1 MKKIFR
7 VRNITMIVFL
17 VVLFGFTIV
26 NLKYS
31 LPNIKEIISTEMNN
45 TGEQVANNGEE
56 EYLYKKIE
64 RTMEENFIGKE
75 IFVEGY
81 GYIQQLM
88 KKNEFSNF
96 DIVKDENNNLHYS
109 YFDDGENDMD
119 EIINRTATLKEFLD
133 ERDIAYLHVVPSS
146 KNSEI
151 NKFETGIPMPLDNE
165 TVDTFLEGMDKE
177 KIEYLDLR
185 TLMMS
190 NGLPD
195 DEQFFKTDHHWTI
208 QACFWAFTEIV
219 ERLNEEYDAGLDPDE
234 YYTNID
240 NYNKV
245 LYENSFLGSLG
256 RKTGINYGGVDDF
269 TLITPKYET
278 DYTNT
283 TMRID
288 GSLDNNFGEFE
299 GVIVNMDP
307 FQNVYKLKE
316 TNSDKYFTYLS
327 GNWPY
332 VSVTNNNVENDKKLL
347 LIKDSYAVP
356 VASFLTTTFKQVD
369 LVDPRYIQEPIEDI
383 IERNEYD
390 YVVTLFSLPNYTEEF
405 FKFGEER

>member
-7 VRNITMIVFL
+7 VRNITMIVFI
-17 VVLFGFTIV
+17 VVLFGFAIM

-31 LPNIKEIISTEMNN
+31 LPYIKEVISKEINN
-45 TGEQVANNGEE
+45 INNETSNQNE
-56 EYLYKKIE
+56 NQYLYKKIE
-64 RTMEENFIGKE
+64 KTMEENVLGKDL
-75 IFVEGY
+75 FVEGY
-81 GYIQQLM
+81 GYIQRLM
-88 KKNEFSNF
+88 QKNEFFNF
-96 DIVKDENNNLHYS
+96 NIVKDKNDNLHYS
-109 YFDDGENDMD
+109 YFDYEENNVD
-119 EIINRTATLKEFLD
+119 EILKRTSTFNQFLHERGIN
-133 ERDIAYLHVVPSS
+133 YLHVVPTS

-151 NKFETGIPMPLDNE
+151 NKFEIGTPMPLDNE
-165 TVDTFLEGMDKE
+165 TIDTFLEGMDKE